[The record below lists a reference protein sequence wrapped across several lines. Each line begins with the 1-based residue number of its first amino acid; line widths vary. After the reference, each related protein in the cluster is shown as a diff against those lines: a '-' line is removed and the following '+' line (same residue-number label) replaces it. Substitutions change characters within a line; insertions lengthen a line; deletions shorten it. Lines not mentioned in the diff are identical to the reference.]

1 MELVFGAI
9 LMATI
14 IFGLLISH
22 DVKFL
27 MMPVM
32 ATFAIIPSARF
43 PEYDYY
49 ASTAVIAMI
58 VVLAVLFAA
67 ALIFFLVRN
76 RKIANPVPLKG
87 LFLSILVFCGV
98 LCLNGIFSE
107 RYTVGNFLFTI
118 LMLLTMPL
126 VYWIFAAFLQY
137 KKSMMDY
144 FMLCLVGVGLL
155 ISAELILAYLTTVHF
170 KAGDIVKE
178 SVYLGWGIWTNIGS
192 MLVFLMP
199 ACFYFAHSH
208 KNGWIGY
215 VLGLIEFFCIVLS
228 QSRAALLIG
237 ALSLA
242 LCMIYLCLSGKNKR
256 LNRIM
261 TVSLGAIVLL
271 ALPLVFDKVV
281 ALLNNFLQKG
291 FDDNG
296 RYDLWVSAWDAFLR
310 SPIFGSGFYDVV
322 RVEGNWHLLESL
334 PDMCHN
340 TILQVLGMSGIVGI
354 LAYGYHRFETVKLVV
369 VKRNPIKMFLGICI
383 LGFLL
388 FGLLD
393 VVFFIAYPNMIYTLM
408 LLFMQFSELPEEEMY
423 I

>member
-1 MELVFGAI
+1 
-9 LMATI
+9 
-14 IFGLLISH
+14 
-22 DVKFL
+22 
-27 MMPVM
+27 
-32 ATFAIIPSARF
+32 
-43 PEYDYY
+43 
-49 ASTAVIAMI
+49 
-58 VVLAVLFAA
+58 
-67 ALIFFLVRN
+67 
-76 RKIANPVPLKG
+76 
-87 LFLSILVFCGV
+87 
-98 LCLNGIFSE
+98 
-107 RYTVGNFLFTI
+107 
-118 LMLLTMPL
+118 
-126 VYWIFAAFLQY
+126 
-137 KKSMMDY
+137 
-144 FMLCLVGVGLL
+144 
-155 ISAELILAYLTTVHF
+155 
-170 KAGDIVKE
+170 
-178 SVYLGWGIWTNIGS
+178 
-192 MLVFLMP
+192 
-199 ACFYFAHSH
+199 
-208 KNGWIGY
+208 
-215 VLGLIEFFCIVLS
+215 
-228 QSRAALLIG
+228 
-237 ALSLA
+237 
-242 LCMIYLCLSGKNKR
+242 
-256 LNRIM
+256 M